1 MNKQNDHLLTLI
13 STLSQLKN
21 EKTILYNFASALN
34 DQYPGYEFRFTNN
47 HSDEKMPFREEIRSG
62 DDHFGYLEAQAQPS
76 HIEKNN
82 ISNAARM
89 VAVILKNLKQEKLL
103 DNERQLPTGTIEQR
117 THPLTESEEKYR
129 TVFENTGT
137 ATIIIEEDTT
147 ISLANREFAR
157 LYGLPKEEIE
167 GKMSWTTIVAPEDLE
182 RMKGYHYSRR
192 KDSARTPKNY
202 EFTLIDSS
210 GKEHDIYI
218 TIDLIPG
225 TKKSV
230 ASFQDITDRKKAEE
244 KLKER
249 EERFKALFHQNSSV
263 LLLID
268 PDTGNICDVNK
279 RAVEFYGYSRDQLC
293 SMNIRDINTYPE
305 EKIREEME
313 NIRQGR
319 KNYLIFSHLLASGEI
334 RDVEVFTGKI
344 TINNKMYLYSTIH
357 DITEQ
362 SKNRRRLQKG
372 EEIAKIGYWEFDLNR
387 HTVYSSP
394 GARKIYGFE
403 KENLTMSEVQQIPLD
418 KYRPELDEALR
429 KLVEEGIPYD
439 VEFKILRPTDNK
451 IIDIHSIGEYQEE
464 RNLVFGIIQDITER
478 KETEKELQ
486 KKYEEVE
493 AAEEELRASNEELM
507 EINQKLEEQ
516 KAELKKAKERA
527 EESDRLKT
535 AFLANMSHEIRTPMN
550 GIMGFS
556 QILKDQEHPRE
567 KQRKFLDIIHS
578 RTKHL
583 LQIIN
588 DIVDVSKIEAN
599 QLSLNPQHFYLNDML
614 QELYNNY
621 LDELRNTQKKQ
632 LQLNVSIGLNRD
644 RSYIKSDENRIRQIM
659 HNLLSNAIKFTP
671 EGEIEFGYEH
681 RSDNMLLFY
690 VKDSGIGISPD
701 KQELIFERFRQANDS
716 EQKNNDGTGLG
727 LTISQSLVKLLGGN
741 MWVESQKGAG
751 SVFYFTL
758 PYQTREKQEKKEKE
772 EPKEVMQ
779 DWSGKTLLI
788 VEDDPTSLEYM
799 KEIIRPTGASMI
811 LKENGR
817 QALEAFGEN
826 PSIDLVLVDIRLPDI
841 NGVEITQ
848 RIKEKNPAIPI
859 IAQTAYAMG
868 EDRNK
873 CLQAGC
879 DDYISKPLDVNG
891 FIEIIHRYF

>member
-1 MNKQNDHLLTLI
+1 
-13 STLSQLKN
+13 
-21 EKTILYNFASALN
+21 
-34 DQYPGYEFRFTNN
+34 
-47 HSDEKMPFREEIRSG
+47 
-62 DDHFGYLEAQAQPS
+62 
-76 HIEKNN
+76 
-82 ISNAARM
+82 
-89 VAVILKNLKQEKLL
+89 
-103 DNERQLPTGTIEQR
+103 
-117 THPLTESEEKYR
+117 
-129 TVFENTGT
+129 
-137 ATIIIEEDTT
+137 
-147 ISLANREFAR
+147 
-157 LYGLPKEEIE
+157 
-167 GKMSWTTIVAPEDLE
+167 
-182 RMKGYHYSRR
+182 
-192 KDSARTPKNY
+192 
-202 EFTLIDSS
+202 
-210 GKEHDIYI
+210 
-218 TIDLIPG
+218 
-225 TKKSV
+225 
-230 ASFQDITDRKKAEE
+230 
-244 KLKER
+244 
-249 EERFKALFHQNSSV
+249 
-263 LLLID
+263 
-268 PDTGNICDVNK
+268 
-279 RAVEFYGYSRDQLC
+279 
-293 SMNIRDINTYPE
+293 
-305 EKIREEME
+305 
-313 NIRQGR
+313 
-319 KNYLIFSHLLASGEI
+319 
-334 RDVEVFTGKI
+334 
-344 TINNKMYLYSTIH
+344 
-357 DITEQ
+357 
-362 SKNRRRLQKG
+362 
-372 EEIAKIGYWEFDLNR
+372 
-387 HTVYSSP
+387 
-394 GARKIYGFE
+394 
-403 KENLTMSEVQQIPLD
+403 
-418 KYRPELDEALR
+418 
-429 KLVEEGIPYD
+429 
-439 VEFKILRPTDNK
+439 
-451 IIDIHSIGEYQEE
+451 
-464 RNLVFGIIQDITER
+464 
-478 KETEKELQ
+478 
-486 KKYEEVE
+486 
-493 AAEEELRASNEELM
+493 
-507 EINQKLEEQ
+507 
-516 KAELKKAKERA
+516 
-527 EESDRLKT
+527 
-535 AFLANMSHEIRTPMN
+535 MN

-614 QELYNNY
+614 QELYSNY
-621 LDELRNTQKKQ
+621 LDELRNTQKNQ
-632 LQLNVSIGLNRD
+632 LQLDVSIGLSRD

-671 EGEIEFGYEH
+671 EGEIEFGYED

-716 EQKNNDGTGLG
+716 KQKNNDGTGLG

-772 EPKEVMQ
+772 EPKEMMQ

-848 RIKEKNPAIPI
+848 RIKEKNPSIPI

-879 DDYISKPLDVNG
+879 DDYISKPLDVNE